1 MNNTV
6 QTKEMTLPIGSL
18 DAYIQ
23 HAYDVAILTEEEERN
38 LTQRFYESGDLEAAR
53 QLIMAHLRF
62 VVRIA
67 NGYLGYGLPLSDL
80 IQEGNIGLMKAV
92 KRFNPNVGVRLVSF
106 AIHWIKAE
114 IHEFI
119 IRNWRIVKI
128 ATTKAQR
135 KLFFNLRN
143 AKREIGVSFTPEE
156 VAALAAELNVSH
168 KDVLEMEVRMYAHD
182 MAFDAQDDDEDGAAV
197 APAHYLEDMRFS
209 PSQQIEYNDDEDHR
223 RNNLYSGL
231 DDLDTRSRD
240 IVSARWLVD
249 KKTTLEDLAER
260 YQISAER
267 VRQIEKVALQK
278 LKLHML
284 TAVGF

>member
-1 MNNTV
+1 MNRTL
-6 QTKEMTLPIGSL
+6 QIKEMALPLGSL
-18 DAYIQ
+18 EAYIQ
-23 HAYDVAILTEEEERN
+23 RAYGVSVLTEEEESN
-38 LTQRFYESGDLEAAR
+38 LALRFYEGGDLDAAR
-53 QLIMAHLRF
+53 QLVMAHLRF

-67 NGYLGYGLPLSDL
+67 NGYLGYGLAVSDL

-92 KRFNPNVGVRLVSF
+92 KRFNPHMGVRLVSF

-119 IRNWRIVKI
+119 IRNWRIVKV

-143 AKREIGVSFTPEE
+143 AKKEIGVSFTAAE

-168 KDVLEMEVRMYAHD
+168 KDVREMEIRMYAHD
-182 MAFDAQDDDEDGAAV
+182 MAFDAQDDDEDSAV

-209 PSQQIEYNDDEDHR
+209 PGLQLEHTDEEDHSR
-223 RNNLYSGL
+223 QNLHAALEGL
-231 DDLDTRSRD
+231 DDRSRD
-240 IVSARWLVD
+240 IVSARWLGE
-249 KKTTLEDLAER
+249 KKSTLEDLAAR

-278 LKLHML
+278 MKSQLQSNV
-284 TAVGF
+284 AA

>member
-1 MNNTV
+1 MNKAL
-6 QTKEMTLPIGSL
+6 QIKEMALPIGSL

-23 HAYDVAILTEEEERN
+23 RAYSVAVLTEEEERD
-38 LTQRFYESGDLEAAR
+38 LARRFYEESDLDAAR
-53 QLIMAHLRF
+53 QLVMAHLRF

-92 KRFNPNVGVRLVSF
+92 KRFNPNMGVRLVSF
-106 AIHWIKAE
+106 AIHWVKAE

-143 AKREIGVSFTPEE
+143 AKKEIGVSFTAEE
-156 VAALAAELNVSH
+156 VATLAEELNVSH
-168 KDVLEMEVRMYAHD
+168 KDVREMEMRLYAHD
-182 MAFDAQDDDEDGAAV
+182 MAFDAHDDDEDNAPV

-209 PSQQIEYNDDEDHR
+209 PSQQIEHSDDEDHSR
-223 RNNLYSGL
+223 QNLYSAL
-231 DDLDTRSRD
+231 DELDERSRD

-249 KKTTLEDLAER
+249 KKATLDDLATR

-278 LKLHML
+278 LKAHMQESI
-284 TAVGF
+284 

>member
-1 MNNTV
+1 MNKALKI
-6 QTKEMTLPIGSL
+6 KEMALPLGSL

-23 HAYDVAILTEEEERN
+23 RAYIAPMLTEAEEVA
-38 LTQRFYESGDLEAAR
+38 LTLRFYEQGDLDAAR

-62 VVRIA
+62 VVRVA

-92 KRFNPNVGVRLVSF
+92 KRFNPHMGVRLVSF

-114 IHEFI
+114 IHEYI
-119 IRNWRIVKI
+119 IRNWRIVKV

-143 AKREIGVSFTPEE
+143 AKKEVGTSFTADE
-156 VAALAAELNVSH
+156 VAALATELNVSH
-168 KDVLEMEVRMYAHD
+168 KDVREMEIRMYAHD
-182 MAFDAQDDDEDGAAV
+182 MAFDAQDDDDDSTAV
-197 APAHYLEDMRFS
+197 APAHYLEDMRFA
-209 PSQQIEYNDDEDHR
+209 PSLQIENSDEEGHR
-223 RNNLYSGL
+223 LQDLYAALDGL
-231 DDLDTRSRD
+231 DERSRD

-249 KKTTLEDLAER
+249 KKATLEDLAAR

-267 VRQIEKVALQK
+267 VRQIEKMAMQK
-278 LKLHML
+278 LKIRMQEYV
-284 TAVGF
+284 AA

>member
-1 MNNTV
+1 MSSKAL
-6 QTKEMTLPIGSL
+6 QIKEMALPIGSL

-23 HAYDVAILTEEEERN
+23 RAYAINLLTEQEEHE
-38 LTQRFYESGDLEAAR
+38 LAVRFYEQGDLEAAR
-53 QLIMAHLRF
+53 QLVVAHLRF

-67 NGYLGYGLPLSDL
+67 SGYLGYGLPLSDL

-143 AKREIGVSFTPEE
+143 AKKEIGTSFTADE
-156 VAALAAELNVSH
+156 VNALAQELNVSH
-168 KDVLEMEVRMYAHD
+168 KDVREMEVRMYAHD
-182 MAFDAQDDDEDGAAV
+182 MAFDAHDDDDEDSVV
-197 APAHYLEDMRFS
+197 APAHYLEDMRFA
-209 PSQQIEYNDDEDHR
+209 PSQQVANSDEEDNSR
-223 RNNLYSGL
+223 QTLYAAL
-231 DDLDTRSRD
+231 DSLDERSRD
-240 IVSARWLVD
+240 IVAARWLVD
-249 KKTTLEDLAER
+249 KKATLEDLAAR

-267 VRQIEKVALQK
+267 VRQIEKVAMQK
-278 LKLHML
+278 IKQQMQEQV
-284 TAVGF
+284 A

>member
-1 MNNTV
+1 MTSKAL
-6 QTKEMTLPIGSL
+6 QIKEMALPVGSL

-23 HAYDVAILTEEEERN
+23 RAYAINLLTEQEEQE
-38 LTQRFYESGDLEAAR
+38 LAIRFYEQGDLEAAR
-53 QLIMAHLRF
+53 QLVVAHLRF
-62 VVRIA
+62 VVRVA
-67 NGYLGYGLPLSDL
+67 SGYLGYGLPLSDL

-143 AKREIGVSFTPEE
+143 AKKEIGTSFTADE
-156 VAALAAELNVSH
+156 VNTLAQELNVSH
-168 KDVLEMEVRMYAHD
+168 KDVREMEARMYAHD
-182 MAFDAQDDDEDGAAV
+182 MAFDAHDDDDEDSIV
-197 APAHYLEDMRFS
+197 APAHYLEDMRFA
-209 PSQQIEYNDDEDHR
+209 PSQQVENSDEEDNSR
-223 RNNLYSGL
+223 QTLYAALDNL
-231 DDLDTRSRD
+231 DERSRD
-240 IVSARWLVD
+240 IVAARWLVD
-249 KKTTLEDLAER
+249 KKATLEELAER

-267 VRQIEKVALQK
+267 VRQIEKVAMQK
-278 LKLHML
+278 IKQQMQ
-284 TAVGF
+284 TQVA

>member
-1 MNNTV
+1 MTSKAL
-6 QTKEMTLPIGSL
+6 QIKEMALPVGSL

-23 HAYDVAILTEEEERN
+23 RAYAINLLTEQEEQE
-38 LTQRFYESGDLEAAR
+38 LAIRFYEQGDLEAAR
-53 QLIMAHLRF
+53 QLVVAHLRF
-62 VVRIA
+62 VVRVA
-67 NGYLGYGLPLSDL
+67 SGYLGYGLPLSDL

-143 AKREIGVSFTPEE
+143 AKKEIGTSFTADE
-156 VAALAAELNVSH
+156 VNTLAQELNVSH
-168 KDVLEMEVRMYAHD
+168 KDVLEMEARMYPHD
-182 MAFDAQDDDEDGAAV
+182 MAFDAHDDDDEDSIV
-197 APAHYLEDMRFS
+197 APAHYLEDMRFA
-209 PSQQIEYNDDEDHR
+209 PSQQVENSDEEDNSR
-223 RNNLYSGL
+223 QTLYAALDNL
-231 DDLDTRSRD
+231 DERSRD
-240 IVSARWLVD
+240 IVAARWLVD
-249 KKTTLEDLAER
+249 KKATLEELAER

-267 VRQIEKVALQK
+267 VRQIEKVAMQK
-278 LKLHML
+278 IKQQMQ
-284 TAVGF
+284 TQVA